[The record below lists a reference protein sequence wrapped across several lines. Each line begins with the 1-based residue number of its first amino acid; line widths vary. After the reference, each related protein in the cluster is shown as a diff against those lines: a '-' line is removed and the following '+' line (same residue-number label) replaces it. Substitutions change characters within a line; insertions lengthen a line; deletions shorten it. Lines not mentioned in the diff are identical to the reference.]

1 MRTIVML
8 DEQGGKIIDHITHTR
23 HKLSSRKKNNK
34 KNQIT
39 SKRVQSKISF
49 SNIIITNKF

>member
-8 DEQGGKIIDHITHTR
+8 DEQGGKIIDHITHTHATNYR
-23 HKLSSRKKNNK
+23 QEK